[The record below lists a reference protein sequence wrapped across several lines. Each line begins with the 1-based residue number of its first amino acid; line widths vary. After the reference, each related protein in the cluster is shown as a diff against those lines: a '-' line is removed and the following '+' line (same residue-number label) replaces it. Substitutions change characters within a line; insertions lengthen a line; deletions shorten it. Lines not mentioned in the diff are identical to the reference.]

1 MPIMLH
7 YIIIILH
14 HYIISFIYSFYP
26 SLCLSYSDAHQKF
39 TLNMICIFW
48 ITNFPGSAQ
57 SNPQRISRVLMVLIV
72 EGRNATSEEKSK
84 IPAQRNDKMSMFC
97 KSWNKRNNQK
107 WMETTVGN
115 KNTTSTTT
123 GTVSFKIIWSEECNG
138 GKILLRTLLFNFNK
152 HKTPMFAGGFK

>member
-57 SNPQRISRVLMVLIV
+57 SNPQRNFRVLMVLIV
-72 EGRNATSEEKSK
+72 EGRNATSEEKCK
-84 IPAQRNDKMSMFC
+84 IPAQGNDKMSMFY
-97 KSWNKRNNQK
+97 KSWILEQKEQSDRRKLLSIRN
-107 WMETTVGN
+107 TC
-115 KNTTSTTT
+115 TST
-123 GTVSFKIIWSEECNG
+123 VLSQSK
-138 GKILLRTLLFNFNK
+138 
-152 HKTPMFAGGFK
+152 